1 MMRKLSNNEIDTM
14 LRLGV
19 NKPLIEENEKN
30 AKKIGKQLEYDFSV
44 KVYNGFN
51 IVKNKEIALDCLE
64 HGLILRS
71 FEDVK
76 FIVPLKVINATFDF
90 AKKHDINIYA
100 KSNFFKVL
108 YSYKYEN
115 LKDKEIPIE
124 EIGVYYNVDSFISD
138 NHSVEIIKLQNRKK
152 VSKLTQI
159 NVLRRLNNKEI
170 IPLYALFI
178 MAIFTGL
185 LYAGVTFSFN
195 RIFEPNLLGLIGY
208 FITSFLL
215 ILSSLYHIYYEDFYT
230 ILLDKNK
237 IIEDYLNENHQSF
250 AIRLRF
256 IYKCL

>member
-1 MMRKLSNNEIDTM
+1 M

-124 EIGVYYNVDSFISD
+124 EIGVYYSVGVFDSD

-152 VSKLTQI
+152 VSKLNQI
-159 NVLRRLNNKEI
+159 NILRRLNNKEI

-185 LYAGVTFSFN
+185 LYAGVTFLFN

>member
-124 EIGVYYNVDSFISD
+124 EIGVYYSVGVFDSD

-159 NVLRRLNNKEI
+159 NVLKGLEGKAI
-170 IPLYALFI
+170 TPSYALVI
-178 MAIFTGL
+178 LTIITGL
-185 LYAGVTFSFN
+185 LYSFITWLFN
-195 RIFEPNLLGLIGY
+195 YIFNPSFLGLIGY
-208 FITSFLL
+208 FISTFML
-215 ILSSLYHIYYEDFYT
+215 ILSFICHTYYEDFEKTY
-230 ILLDKNK
+230 LNKNK
-237 IIEDYLNENHQSF
+237 IIRDYLDENKGL
-250 AIRLRF
+250 AIRLMF
-256 IYKCL
+256 IYEQL